1 MVFNLHFVINFIFF
15 YFVIHFKREKKTS
28 IQKEITEVENLN
40 MEFTLQEL
48 EKVINKLKNNKSSY
62 AST

>member
-1 MVFNLHFVINFIFF
+1 MVFNHHFVINF
-15 YFVIHFKREKKTS
+15 FVIHFKREKKTS

-48 EKVINKLKNNKSSY
+48 EKVIDKLKNN
-62 AST
+62 